1 MKNVIFSEK
10 KDIEKVLTSGEVT
23 QDNVVKV
30 ISSLAKYN
38 LSMHNLRD
46 EDNYA
51 CITHW
56 LKTHYRYYV
65 ETELHSVIQ
74 QKIKA
79 AHTYSLLE
87 SEDLLI
93 YQSELDVISSSGNI
107 RYEKVLF
114 ALLCV
119 AKLQKNIFGYNNGKY
134 KFALTNIFKLARVH
148 IPSTDRSMFMH
159 ELYNKGY
166 VHAPFRVDDEQRYV
180 TFISNGEND
189 QVVLKVNEDDFAEL
203 AYVYEN
209 WKNNGVGFTRCELC
223 NKLMQQSKTRPRKY
237 CKECGELVEKENSKE
252 RVRRFR
258 EKCNENLTVQN

>member
-23 QDNVVKV
+23 QDNVVSV

-38 LSMHNLRD
+38 LSIHGLSD
-46 EDNYA
+46 EDNYDN
-51 CITHW
+51 ITNW
-56 LKTHYRYYV
+56 LKTHYQYYI

-87 SEDLLI
+87 SEDLII
-93 YQSELDVISSSGNI
+93 YQSELDVISGAANI

-119 AKLQKNIFGYNNGKY
+119 AKLQKNIFGYRNGKY
-134 KFALTNIFKLARVH
+134 KLALTNIFKLARVH
-148 IPSTDRSMFMH
+148 IPSTERNMFMH
-159 ELYNKGY
+159 ELYSKGY
-166 VHAPFRVDDEQRYV
+166 INAPFKIDEQQRYV
-180 TFISNGEND
+180 NFMSDGNND
-189 QVVLKVNEDDFAEL
+189 QAVLTIDESDFNEL
-203 AYVYEN
+203 AYVYES
-209 WKNNGVGFTRCELC
+209 WKNDGVGFTRCELC

-237 CKECGELVEKENSKE
+237 CKECAEKVSTEQK
-252 RVRRFR
+252 RLWA
-258 EKCNENLTVQN
+258 EKNRKNLTVQN

>member
-23 QDNVVKV
+23 QDNVVSV

-38 LSMHNLRD
+38 LSIHGLSD
-46 EDNYA
+46 EDNYDN
-51 CITHW
+51 ITSW
-56 LKTHYRYYV
+56 LKTHYQYYI

-87 SEDLLI
+87 SEDLI
-93 YQSELDVISSSGNI
+93 VYQSELDVISGAENI

-119 AKLQKNIFGYNNGKY
+119 AKLQKNIFGYHNGKY
-134 KFALTNIFKLARVH
+134 KLALTNIFKLARVH
-148 IPSTDRSMFMH
+148 IPSTERNMFMH
-159 ELYNKGY
+159 ELYSKGY
-166 VHAPFRVDDEQRYV
+166 INAPFKIDEQQRYV
-180 TFISNGEND
+180 NFMSDGND
-189 QVVLKVNEDDFAEL
+189 DQAVLTIDESDFNEL
-203 AYVYEN
+203 AYVYES
-209 WKNNGVGFTRCELC
+209 WKNDGVGFTRCELC

-237 CKECGELVEKENSKE
+237 CKECAEKVSTEQK
-252 RVRRFR
+252 RLWA
-258 EKCNENLTVQN
+258 EKNRKNLTVQN